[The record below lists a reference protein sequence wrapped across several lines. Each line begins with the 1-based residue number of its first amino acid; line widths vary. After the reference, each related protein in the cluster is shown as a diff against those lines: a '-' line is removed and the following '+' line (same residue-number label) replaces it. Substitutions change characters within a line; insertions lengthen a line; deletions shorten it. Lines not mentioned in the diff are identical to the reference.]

1 MITILTK
8 NKKNKKGG
16 KNKGVKISLCAKN
29 RIAVN
34 FNREITKLLPEYM
47 NIGYEDNKLYFLDE
61 EYGDGYKVII
71 NNGVGRLCFI
81 YEEKNLNILK
91 QFIGNHQIQSG
102 NGHIYIEIPEVNN
115 ETEK

>member
-16 KNKGVKISLCAKN
+16 KNKGVKISLCREN

-34 FNREITKLLPEYM
+34 FNREITKLLPEYI

-61 EYGDGYKVII
+61 EYGDGYKVTIS
-71 NNGVGRLCFI
+71 NDLGRLCFI
-81 YEEKNLNILK
+81 PEDKYLNILK
-91 QFIGNHQIQSG
+91 KFIGNHQIQSG
-102 NGHIYIEIPEVNN
+102 NGHIYIEIPEVNI

>member
-47 NIGYEDNKLYFLDE
+47 NIGYEDNKLYFLDD
-61 EYGDGYKVII
+61 EYGDGYKVTK
-71 NNGVGRLCFI
+71 NNGFGRLCFNS
-81 YEEKNLNILK
+81 KDKQLNILK
-91 QFIGNHQIQSG
+91 KFIGNHQIQSG